1 MIYDMFAYYYD
12 QMMADIDY
20 DIFLDL
26 VLKYIPKDKY
36 ILDAGC
42 GTGIITM
49 ALKKMGYQ
57 ISGLDI
63 SNDMLMILRH
73 KMDMEN
79 VYFPL
84 YENDLCDELPK
95 NSFGAVISF
104 LDVINYIIDYK
115 KALRNIYDSLI
126 PGGIFIFDISTV
138 NFFKELIGYT
148 EDDDY
153 DDFSYHW
160 EIEAGKEENSV
171 VHHLAIKNKHG
182 KVFIENHYQKTYDDQ
197 VYLDYLKSLGFRVIK
212 ETGFDNLKTFFI
224 CYK

>member
-57 ISGLDI
+57 ITGLDI

-73 KMDMEN
+73 KMDM
-79 VYFPL
+79 
-84 YENDLCDELPK
+84 
-95 NSFGAVISF
+95 
-104 LDVINYIIDYK
+104 
-115 KALRNIYDSLI
+115 
-126 PGGIFIFDISTV
+126 
-138 NFFKELIGYT
+138 
-148 EDDDY
+148 
-153 DDFSYHW
+153 
-160 EIEAGKEENSV
+160 
-171 VHHLAIKNKHG
+171 
-182 KVFIENHYQKTYDDQ
+182 
-197 VYLDYLKSLGFRVIK
+197 
-212 ETGFDNLKTFFI
+212 
-224 CYK
+224 